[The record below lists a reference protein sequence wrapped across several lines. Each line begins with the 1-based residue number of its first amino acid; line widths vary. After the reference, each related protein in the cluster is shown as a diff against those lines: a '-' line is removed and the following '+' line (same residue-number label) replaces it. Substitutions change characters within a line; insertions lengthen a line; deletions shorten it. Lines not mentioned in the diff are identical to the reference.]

1 MEPLTYEQR
10 VDLIGKPN
18 AQEQR
23 AKKAKAK
30 RRRVVQKASRK
41 VNRRRK

>member
-10 VDLIGKPN
+10 VDLIGKSN
-18 AQEQR
+18 MQEQK

-41 VNRRRK
+41 ANRRK